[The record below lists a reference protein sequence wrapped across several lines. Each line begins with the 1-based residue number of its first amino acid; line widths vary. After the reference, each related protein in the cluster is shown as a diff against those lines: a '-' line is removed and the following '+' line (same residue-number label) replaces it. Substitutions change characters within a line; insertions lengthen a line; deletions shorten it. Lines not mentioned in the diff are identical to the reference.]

1 MSYPVG
7 WGTEILGVA
16 ASGYAADDDLTGER
30 VSRQRAGAIG
40 WGRGER
46 HDVSGGTRAAT
57 LTAPMR
63 ALLAFLL
70 SLVVVVLVPF
80 ADLGLWVQ
88 RELVGT
94 SSFVRLGEDVL
105 QQPAVRAA
113 LAERIVAELEQ
124 RVPGL
129 AAQDATV
136 RSIVDQVLRDPGL
149 RPVLD
154 NALAS
159 THDQLRNGHDP
170 LELDLNPLL
179 PLVRQQLPAALA
191 ARVPVSETLNPVIVL
206 RRRDAPVLWEGV
218 QLVQG
223 GALAVPL
230 LALALLA
237 AAVLAARR
245 RGALCITLG
254 ASITLISLGVLAL
267 VKPGR
272 SLLEHQ
278 VGDPTQRAAFHAGY
292 DTVLRS
298 FVQQTIVMALAG
310 IVLAV
315 IGGVLVWQHDRNRRP
330 TGWA

>member
-1 MSYPVG
+1 
-7 WGTEILGVA
+7 
-16 ASGYAADDDLTGER
+16 
-30 VSRQRAGAIG
+30 
-40 WGRGER
+40 
-46 HDVSGGTRAAT
+46 
-57 LTAPMR
+57 MR
-63 ALLAFLL
+63 TLLAFLL
-70 SLVVVVLVPF
+70 SVVVVVLVPF

-88 RELVGT
+88 RELVST

-105 QQPAVRAA
+105 SQAPVQAA
-113 LAERIVAELEQ
+113 LGQRIVAELEQ

-129 AAQDATV
+129 AAQDSTV
-136 RSIVDQVLRDPGL
+136 RSIVDQALRDPQL
-149 RPVLD
+149 RPAFD
-154 NALAS
+154 NALSS
-159 THDQLRNGHDP
+159 THDQLRSGLDP
-170 LELDLNPLL
+170 LELDLNPVL

-191 ARVPVSETLNPVIVL
+191 ARVPVSATLNPVIVL

-223 GALAVPL
+223 GAAAVPL

-237 AAVLAARR
+237 AAVLVARR
-245 RGALCITLG
+245 RGGLCIALG
-254 ASITLISLGVLAL
+254 AFITVISLGVLGL

-278 VGDPTQRAAFHAGY
+278 VGDPTQRAAFGSGY

-310 IVLAV
+310 VVLAV
-315 IGGVLVWQHDRNRRP
+315 VGGVLVWQHDRNRRP

>member
-1 MSYPVG
+1 MPP
-7 WGTEILGVA
+7 
-16 ASGYAADDDLTGER
+16 
-30 VSRQRAGAIG
+30 
-40 WGRGER
+40 
-46 HDVSGGTRAAT
+46 GGTRAAT
-57 LTAPMR
+57 LTTPMR
-63 ALLAFLL
+63 TLLAFLL
-70 SLVVVVLVPF
+70 AVIVVLLVPF

-94 SSFVRLGEDVL
+94 TSFVRLGEDVL
-105 QQPAVRAA
+105 AQAAVRAA

-124 RVPGL
+124 HVPGL

-136 RSIVDQVLRDPGL
+136 RSIVDQGLRDP
-149 RPVLD
+149 RFRSVFD
-154 NALAS
+154 DALAS

-179 PLVRQQLPAALA
+179 PLVRQQLPPAVAT
-191 ARVPVSETLNPVIVL
+191 RVPRDLTLTPVIVL
-206 RRRDAPVLWEGV
+206 RRRDTPVLWEGV
-218 QLVQG
+218 QLVQD
-223 GALAVPL
+223 AAAVIPI

-237 AAVLAARR
+237 AAILAARR
-245 RGALCITLG
+245 RGALCITVG
-254 ASITLISLGVLAL
+254 GFITLLSLGVLAL

-298 FVQQTIVMALAG
+298 FVQQTIVFALAG
-310 IVLAV
+310 VVLAV

-330 TGWA
+330 AG